1 VNDARYGTPGLLRPP
16 NRWDFIVLP
25 GLLGLLFLIAWG
37 SHQMTQPYTLG
48 QTLPISLAPSHLPDY
63 ALRTTLRMALALA
76 CSFLFTFSYA
86 TLAAKSRRAERV
98 LIPLLDVL
106 QSVPILGF
114 LSITVAGFLR
124 LFHGSLLGPEA
135 AAVFAIFTSQAWN
148 MAFSFY
154 YSLKMLPKDLVQA
167 ADLFGLSP
175 WKRFWKLE
183 VPYAMPSLIWNTM
196 MSVSGGWFFVVAS
209 EAITVSHH
217 QVLLPGIGS
226 YIALAIQQRDLT
238 GIGWAILAMLVVIL
252 LYDQF
257 AFRPLVAWA
266 DKFKVELSQAAEPP
280 SSWFLDLLQRTR
292 LLASVLA
299 YLGGVRERLR
309 GVRLLPR
316 PPHRRRRER
325 HKHPRLRQ
333 RGGRWRVYTGLGL
346 LAVTAV
352 GSVLLF
358 THFVLS
364 EASYGEIGWVFVLGF
379 FTLVRVVVLI
389 FLASLVWVPVGI
401 WIGLRPRVAQRVQP
415 IALVLSAFPANL
427 LFPLAVVV
435 ILRFDL
441 NPEIW
446 LSPLMVLGT
455 QWYILFNV
463 IAGASS
469 LSNDLRQAAS
479 NLGLR
484 GRLLWKRVLLPAVF
498 PAYLTGG
505 LTASGG
511 AWNASIV
518 AEIVSWGHTTL
529 TATGLG
535 AYIAEETAKGDQ
547 RRVVLGIAVMSL
559 YVILFNRLVWKRLYL
574 FAQERMAAE

>member
-1 VNDARYGTPGLLRPP
+1 
-16 NRWDFIVLP
+16 
-25 GLLGLLFLIAWG
+25 
-37 SHQMTQPYTLG
+37 
-48 QTLPISLAPSHLPDY
+48 
-63 ALRTTLRMALALA
+63 
-76 CSFLFTFSYA
+76 
-86 TLAAKSRRAERV
+86 
-98 LIPLLDVL
+98 
-106 QSVPILGF
+106 
-114 LSITVAGFLR
+114 
-124 LFHGSLLGPEA
+124 
-135 AAVFAIFTSQAWN
+135 
-148 MAFSFY
+148 
-154 YSLKMLPKDLVQA
+154 
-167 ADLFGLSP
+167 
-175 WKRFWKLE
+175 
-183 VPYAMPSLIWNTM
+183 
-196 MSVSGGWFFVVAS
+196 
-209 EAITVSHH
+209 
-217 QVLLPGIGS
+217 
-226 YIALAIQQRDLT
+226 
-238 GIGWAILAMLVVIL
+238 
-252 LYDQF
+252 
-257 AFRPLVAWA
+257 
-266 DKFKVELSQAAEPP
+266 
-280 SSWFLDLLQRTR
+280 
-292 LLASVLA
+292 
-299 YLGGVRERLR
+299 
-309 GVRLLPR
+309 
-316 PPHRRRRER
+316 
-325 HKHPRLRQ
+325 
-333 RGGRWRVYTGLGL
+333 
-346 LAVTAV
+346 VTAV

-415 IALVLSAFPANL
+415 VALVLSAFPANL
-427 LFPLAVVV
+427 LFPLAVVL

>member
-1 VNDARYGTPGLLRPP
+1 MNDARYGTPGLLRPP
-16 NRWDFIVLP
+16 NRWDFVVLP

-48 QTLPISLAPSHLPDY
+48 QPLPISLAPSHLPDY

-76 CSFLFTFSYA
+76 SSFLFTFSYA

-238 GIGWAILAMLVVIL
+238 AIGWAILAMLVVIL

-299 YLGGVRERLR
+299 YAGGVRERLR

-316 PPHRRRRER
+316 LPRVRLHRRRER
-325 HKHPRLRQ
+325 RKRPRLRQ
-333 RGGRWRVYTGLGL
+333 RGGRWRAYAGLGL

-389 FLASLVWVPVGI
+389 FLASLV
-401 WIGLRPRVAQRVQP
+401 
-415 IALVLSAFPANL
+415 
-427 LFPLAVVV
+427 
-435 ILRFDL
+435 
-441 NPEIW
+441 
-446 LSPLMVLGT
+446 
-455 QWYILFNV
+455 
-463 IAGASS
+463 
-469 LSNDLRQAAS
+469 
-479 NLGLR
+479 
-484 GRLLWKRVLLPAVF
+484 
-498 PAYLTGG
+498 
-505 LTASGG
+505 
-511 AWNASIV
+511 
-518 AEIVSWGHTTL
+518 
-529 TATGLG
+529 
-535 AYIAEETAKGDQ
+535 
-547 RRVVLGIAVMSL
+547 
-559 YVILFNRLVWKRLYL
+559 
-574 FAQERMAAE
+574 